1 MKIEVTPVLHDRQS
15 LLKILLL
22 ADPDPK
28 QVAKYI
34 DVADLF
40 AIMVGSQILGATA
53 VLKSDEHSV
62 ELKNIAVL
70 PAYRGRGL
78 ASYTISNLFEHYQQL
93 GYSQMQVGTAN
104 SSIDN
109 LRFYQKLG
117 FRFNSIQPN
126 YFSNYAQPIFENDI
140 RAVDLIILT
149 RPI

>member
-1 MKIEVTPVLHDRQS
+1 MKIELTPVLTNRQKLQS
-15 LLKILLL
+15 ILLL

-28 QVAKYI
+28 KIAKYI
-34 DVADLF
+34 EVADLF
-40 AIMVGSQILGATA
+40 AITVGPQILGAVA
-53 VLKSDEHSV
+53 VLKDTEHSV

-70 PAYRGRGL
+70 PAYRQRGL
-78 ASYTISNLFEHYQQL
+78 ASYAISNLFEYYQQL
-93 GYSQMQVGTAN
+93 GYSQMKVGTAN

-126 YFSNYAQPIFENDI
+126 YFTDYAQPIFENDI

>member
-1 MKIEVTPVLHDRQS
+1 MEIEIKPVNNNRSS

-28 QVAKYI
+28 QIAKYLE
-34 DVADLF
+34 VADVF
-40 AIMVGSQILGATA
+40 AIMVGPQILGAVA
-53 VLKSDEHSV
+53 VLKKNDTIV
-62 ELKNIAVL
+62 EIKNIAVL

-78 ASYTISNLFEHYQQL
+78 ASYTISNLFEHYHQL
-93 GYSQMQVGTAN
+93 GYSQMKVGTAN
-104 SSIDN
+104 SSLDN

-126 YFSNYAQPIFENDI
+126 YFTEYAQPIFENDI